1 MSEIQLLELLD
12 NLKKNFVEYYNN
24 YKKINN
30 IESSLKNIK
39 SDIEITNNLQK
50 MREFLLLE
58 IEKGEK

>member
-1 MSEIQLLELLD
+1 MSAVELLELLD

-39 SDIEITNNLQK
+39 NDIELTNNLQK

-58 IEKGEK
+58 IGKE

>member
-1 MSEIQLLELLD
+1 MSAVELLELLD

-39 SDIEITNNLQK
+39 NDIEITNNLQK

-58 IEKGEK
+58 IGKENK

>member
-1 MSEIQLLELLD
+1 MSAVELLELLD

-39 SDIEITNNLQK
+39 NDIEITTNLQK

-58 IEKGEK
+58 IEKGE

>member
-1 MSEIQLLELLD
+1 MSAVELLELLD

-39 SDIEITNNLQK
+39 NDIEITNDLQK

-58 IEKGEK
+58 IGKE

>member
-1 MSEIQLLELLD
+1 MSAVELLELLD

-39 SDIEITNNLQK
+39 NDIEITNNLQK

-58 IEKGEK
+58 IGKE

>member
-1 MSEIQLLELLD
+1 MSAVELLELLD

-39 SDIEITNNLQK
+39 NDIEITTNLQK

-58 IEKGEK
+58 IGKENK

>member
-24 YKKINN
+24 YKKTNN
-30 IESSLKNIK
+30 IKSSFQNIK
-39 SDIEITNNLQK
+39 SDIELTNNLQK

-58 IEKGEK
+58 IGKENK